1 MNKIE
6 HHRIL
11 FNSLTFTNTRQ
22 DIAVSLY
29 WLKVLVTVSFN
40 KINNTMTLASK
51 IDKSQAISED
61 LAVKVK
67 LQNCKTAKLTFNEQ
81 TIYCEYAS
89 LEQSEGLEA

>member
-11 FNSLTFTNTRQ
+11 FNSLVFTNTRQ
-22 DIAVSLY
+22 DIAVSPY
-29 WLKVLVTVSFN
+29 WPKVLVTLSFN
-40 KINNTMTLASK
+40 KINNNVTLASE

-61 LAVKVK
+61 LAAKAK
-67 LQNCKTAKLTFNEQ
+67 LQNCKTHINEQ

-89 LEQSEGLEA
+89 LEQSESLAV